1 MVELVPI
8 RRLSRFGVFRFAGP
22 PARHGTR
29 ATDLLTSPSPLRQW
43 FYAFSIT
50 PGQPSAAPPT
60 STPSPLHPL
69 RLAEAGALA
78 ATLNGTNGPRGLKR
92 PAPVDANDVNEMGIP
107 NYIFQGQGG
116 GSDRQGKKGKGGPPP

>member
-1 MVELVPI
+1 MTL
-8 RRLSRFGVFRFAGP
+8 AG
-22 PARHGTR
+22 
-29 ATDLLTSPSPLRQW
+29 LTQNPFPTCLQW

-50 PGQPSAAPPT
+50 PGQPSAAPAS

-78 ATLNGTNGPRGLKR
+78 ATMNGTNGPRGLKR
-92 PAPVDANDVNEMGIP
+92 SAPVAADDVNEMGIP

-116 GSDRQGKKGKGGPPP
+116 GDRQGGKKGKGGSPP